1 MKNSDYIN
9 KERKDYS
16 IYILQ
21 NRALPFIGDGLKSVQ
36 RRILWTAKDGSKYK
50 TSSLAGATMPL
61 HPHGDPSTSINTL
74 AAPYNNNIPL
84 LDGIGAFGTLTN
96 PTSYGASR
104 YTSVKIS
111 EFSKDVLFKD
121 LEIIP
126 MIKNYDE
133 TLDEPL
139 YFLPLIPITLLNPV
153 DGIAIGFATSILPR
167 SLKDIINEQI
177 NFLTIKN
184 YKIKDKKIYF
194 KPTNSNSIDKI
205 NDYWI
210 FKGECEKIDNN
221 YVLITKLP
229 FGITHENYISYLIS
243 LIESEKEDRI
253 IDYIDDTS
261 NKFNIKIKFK
271 KGVLK
276 DIPDDELY
284 KLLKLNNK
292 ITENINV
299 LNFDGN
305 SVLTTNFE
313 EIIEKFTTW
322 RLDWYSRRYERLIK
336 ITQEEIQKYLDII
349 LAIDLNVGGL
359 AKEVSSKKQLIEFLK
374 EIGIVNI
381 EYISTLPIYRFIEEE
396 KIKITNKY
404 EIENNNLI
412 NYKNILK
419 NKEKIKEIYIEE
431 LKAIL
436 KKYE

>member
-36 RRILWTAKDGSKYK
+36 RRILWTARDGSKYK

-104 YTSVKIS
+104 YTSVKVS

-139 YFLPLIPITLLNPV
+139 HFLPLIPITLLNPV

-221 YVLITKLP
+221 YALITKLP

-276 DIPDDELY
+276 DITDDELY